1 MSAEEIDVATDQP
14 FGQMQRQM
22 NKLVEQMQKG
32 YYNYRPG
39 ETWQPNVNLYETDTE
54 YLVCVDL
61 GGVDKDK
68 IEIEL
73 VDQRVTIKGNRPV
86 PTFPGAAVPGGREGD
101 GHEAKKYRVHL
112 MEIDHG
118 QFAREVELP
127 LNVEKDR
134 IKATHRNG
142 MLWIE
147 LPKKR

>member
-1 MSAEEIDVATDQP
+1 MSTDEIETATDQP
-14 FGQMQRQM
+14 FQNVQRQM

-39 ETWQPNVNLYETDTE
+39 ETWTPSVNLYETERE

-61 GGVDKDK
+61 GGVDKEK
-68 IEIEL
+68 IDIEL
-73 VDQRVTIKGNRPV
+73 IDQRLMIKGNRPV
-86 PTFPGAAVPGGREGD
+86 PTFPGVGGD
-101 GHEAKKYRVHL
+101 GQDKKYRVHL

-118 QFAREVELP
+118 LFSREVELP
-127 LNVEKDR
+127 LNVEKDQ

-147 LPKKR
+147 LPKK